1 MSARTE
7 NAARGLALQ
16 GIDPTKI
23 GVNWREYR
31 ETQREESVQ
40 AAKAD
45 ILLDEIA
52 RREGI
57 EVPDPEVEAE
67 VTRLAE
73 RTKQPREKLRARMEK
88 EGDLGNLRG
97 RMREEKTLD
106 LLKANARIEL
116 A

>member
-1 MSARTE
+1 MLE
-7 NAARGLALQ
+7 
-16 GIDPTKI
+16 
-23 GVNWREYR
+23 
-31 ETQREESVQ
+31 
-40 AAKAD
+40 
-45 ILLDEIA
+45 
-52 RREGI
+52 
-57 EVPDPEVEAE
+57 PEVEAE

-88 EGDLGNLRG
+88 EGDLSSLRG